1 MSNITMSRQFRRR
14 LDIDGSL
21 KQRAWDFLTKLM
33 ADPASP
39 GLHIEPIRNSAD
51 PRVRTGRVNDNFRA
65 VMFLV
70 AESPEPHF
78 VLAAV
83 AKHDEANALAQR
95 LVLTTN
101 PVSGVLEVIENAEP
115 VLPTMPPPGRE
126 RGARGW
132 VPQGPLAGFTPGE
145 LEDLGLSATLA
156 RRAVNCPDED
166 ALVAAA
172 GDEGVPPWQA
182 DALLALATGTPIDQ
196 IHEQLGLADQ
206 ETEQIPAQPDSAEAP
221 ASPEAPARPASDA
234 DVAAALRRPST
245 LMDFVH
251 IETDS
256 ELRRVLDGSFA
267 EWRVFLH
274 PEQRRYAYVKTSGAY
289 RLSGGAGT
297 GKTVVALHR
306 ARRLAT
312 APTTPTTA
320 AAAGAPRVV
329 LTTFTRNLADNLAQ
343 DLRTLDASVW
353 QGRLGQAGVTVR
365 GIDQLALD
373 VLNLVPAD
381 IRAATGGD
389 LLSAGAVPRPLSD
402 ADERI
407 LWTDAARAA
416 GLTGDLARPV
426 FLRGEYRMVVL
437 ANDLT
442 TRAQYLRVP
451 RPGRGTRLTRAQRM
465 AIWDAVE
472 AYRRQL
478 ALGQTASF
486 AEIAVLAARCADVH
500 AEAGGPRPADHVIVD
515 EAQDLHPGHWRLL
528 RALVADGPDD
538 LFLAEDSHQRIYGE
552 KVVLARYGIQVRGR
566 SRRLTLNYRTTAQNL
581 RFAVGILA
589 GDTGVTD
596 LEGDAEATSGY
607 RSAMS
612 GPPPFLRRCSGL
624 TEELDVT
631 ADTLRGW
638 LAPPARNGNGNG
650 NGSSS
655 GAGTAGGTDGGQGG
669 VEAGSIGILTR
680 SARERD
686 IVAQG
691 LRDRGIPAQVIAGHA
706 LPGHAGGRDTHRSD
720 APRLMT
726 MHRAKGLEFSRVVLF
741 GIDHRSVPSERVLAT
756 EPDDERQDT
765 LARERFLLYV
775 AASRARD
782 MLVVVW
788 AGAASPFLPVQASG
802 S

>member
-70 AESPEPHF
+70 AETPEPHF

-115 VLPTMPPPGRE
+115 VVLPGPRPVHGHGT
-126 RGARGW
+126 AGW
-132 VPQGPLAGFTPGE
+132 VPQGPLAGFTPRE

-156 RRAVNCPDED
+156 RRAVTCPDED

-172 GDEGVPPWQA
+172 GDERVPPWQA
-182 DALLALATGTPIDQ
+182 DALLALATGTPIHE
-196 IHEQLGLADQ
+196 IHEQLGLADP
-206 ETEQIPAQPDSAEAP
+206 ETEQAP
-221 ASPEAPARPASDA
+221 ARPDQADQTRIGVGIGAGVPTRPASDA

-245 LMDFVH
+245 LMDFVR

-274 PEQRRYAYVKTSGAY
+274 PEQRRYAYVRTSGAY

-306 ARRLAT
+306 ARSLAT
-312 APTTPTTA
+312 APA
-320 AAAGAPRVV
+320 APRVV

-373 VLNLVPAD
+373 VLGTVPAD
-381 IRAATGGD
+381 IRAVTGGD

-402 ADERI
+402 TDERTM
-407 LWTDAARAA
+407 WTDAARAA
-416 GLTGDLARPV
+416 GLTGDLARPA

-451 RPGRGTRLTRAQRM
+451 RPGRGTRLSRAQRM

-478 ALGQTASF
+478 ALGQTASY
-486 AEIAVLAARCADVH
+486 AEIAVLAARCAD
-500 AEAGGPRPADHVIVD
+500 AFAAAGGPRPADHVVVD

-528 RALVADGPDD
+528 RALVAEGPDD

-552 KVVLARYGIQVRGR
+552 KVVLSRYGIQVRGR

-589 GDTGVTD
+589 GDTDVTD
-596 LEGDAEATSGY
+596 LEGDAEATTGY

-612 GPPPFLRRCSGL
+612 GPAPVLRACSGL

-631 ADTLRGW
+631 AETLRGW
-638 LAPPARNGNGNG
+638 FGPPSGPNG

-655 GAGTAGGTDGGQGG
+655 AVGTGTGTGAGTGSDDAQGR
-669 VEAGSIGILTR
+669 VEAGSVGVLTR

-691 LRDRGIPAQVIAGHA
+691 LRDRGIAAQVIAGHA

-741 GIDHRSVPSERVLAT
+741 GIDRKSVPSERVLAT
-756 EPDDERQDT
+756 EPDDERDDT

-782 MLVVVW
+782 ALVVVW
-788 AGAASPFLPVQASG
+788 AGDASPFLPVSPSG
-802 S
+802 G